1 MVSRKREF
9 TEEQGRILLKLAR
22 QTICRKL
29 GLATDEAEDRAL
41 AEELQ
46 DDMFWQRCGVFVT
59 LQINGQLRGCIG
71 SLTGADAVQDG
82 VKKNAICA
90 AFNDARFRPLAADE
104 CDRIAIEISILSEP
118 QPLAYKDGDDLLA
131 KLRPQVDGVIIRK
144 GFYGATFLPQ
154 VWDQLPH
161 KDDFLSRLCMK
172 AGLPADIWR
181 REKLNVETYQVQH
194 FHE

>member
-1 MVSRKREF
+1 MSSQKEEF
-9 TEEQGRILLKLAR
+9 NEEQGRILLRLAR
-22 QTICRKL
+22 QTICRRL
-29 GLATDEAEDRAL
+29 GLATDNDEDRVL
-41 AEELQ
+41 AEKLQ
-46 DDMFWQRCGVFVT
+46 DDIFCIRCGVFVT

-71 SLTGADAVQDG
+71 SLTGTDAVQEG
-82 VKKNAICA
+82 VKKNAVCA
-90 AFNDARFRPLAADE
+90 AFNDARFRPLTADE
-104 CDRIAIEISILSEP
+104 YDRIAIEISILSEP

-144 GFYGATFLPQ
+144 GVYGATFLPQ

-161 KDDFLSRLCMK
+161 KDDFLSRLCLK